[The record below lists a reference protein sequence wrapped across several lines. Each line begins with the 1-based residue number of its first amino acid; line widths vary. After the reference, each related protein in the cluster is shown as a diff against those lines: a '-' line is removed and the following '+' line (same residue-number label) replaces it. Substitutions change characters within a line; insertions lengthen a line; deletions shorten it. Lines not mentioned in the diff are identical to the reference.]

1 MKNKKGWKEL
11 RYQKNYTLDD
21 GTVVTATQ
29 VAERVFLTRETA
41 RTRLTRFTSPERIW
55 ARKGQRV
62 FMSELDTE
70 VVEKPKTILCGI
82 QLEPVREPDSN
93 LYTIE
98 MYARATWL
106 QENSGSDFLYHPD
119 EDEDLPCPSW
129 KEGQE

>member
-1 MKNKKGWKEL
+1 MSEKKGWKEL
-11 RYQKNYTLDD
+11 RYQKEYTLDD
-21 GTVVTATQ
+21 GTVVTAAQ
-29 VAERVFLTRETA
+29 VAEKVFLTRENA
-41 RTRLTRFTSPERIW
+41 RTRLARYTSPERVW

-93 LYTIE
+93 SYTVE
-98 MYARATWL
+98 MYARQEWL

-119 EDEDLPCPSW
+119 EDENLPCPSW

>member
-11 RYQKNYTLDD
+11 RYQKEYTLDD
-21 GTVVTATQ
+21 GTVVTAAQ
-29 VAERVFLTRETA
+29 VAEKVFLTRENA

-82 QLEPVREPDSN
+82 QLEPAREPDSTS
-93 LYTIE
+93 YTIE
-98 MYARATWL
+98 MYARAAWL